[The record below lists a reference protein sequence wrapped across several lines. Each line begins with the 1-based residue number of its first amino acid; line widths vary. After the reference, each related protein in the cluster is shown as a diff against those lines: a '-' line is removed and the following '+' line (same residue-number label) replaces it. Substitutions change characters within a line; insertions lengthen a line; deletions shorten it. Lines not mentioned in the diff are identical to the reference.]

1 MDEINKSPYEVGLC
15 IPIIAWTSYY
25 FAFPKLQK
33 RQFVLNHEIEDIVRL
48 QHKKDGSII
57 NVYRFKG
64 LKGFFTLKPIPDKT
78 FLKMVK
84 VNIKKYMYAD
94 S

>member
-1 MDEINKSPYEVGLC
+1 MDEINKCPYKEGVRILV
-15 IPIIAWTSYY
+15 IAWTSYY

-33 RQFVLNHEIEDIVRL
+33 RQFVLNYEIEDIVRL
-48 QHKKDGSII
+48 QNKKDGNII

-78 FLKMVK
+78 FLRMVK
-84 VNIKKYMYAD
+84 VKIKKYMYAD